1 MPSGVT
7 HSRDTVA
14 IHLIV
19 KSGERSTPCGC
30 PLHSLGSRGV
40 APTTRGSGIASDP
53 AIPARVS
60 HSLPDWYVRHPD
72 GVAEGSARRPTR
84 GRGDREVS
92 LYIGHR
98 FADDRCLWSEH
109 PSGVHHRMDAGKS
122 SSGGTPV
129 GVHCRKA
136 RRGLCRTSRMID
148 GWRHPCASDRV
159 SSLGRAVVE
168 EEPEE
173 DPGDERIAGED
184 KPALREADP
193 INHKARRIGTDRGAE
208 PIRHH
213 QEDALSR

>member
-1 MPSGVT
+1 MY
-7 HSRDTVA
+7 RR
-14 IHLIV
+14 IHD
-19 KSGERSTPCGC
+19 GSTPCGSPGC
-30 PLHSLGSRGV
+30 GCLLGDPQGV
-40 APTTRGSGIASDP
+40 VGDGGVERYTSVTALPMTDVYGASTP
-53 AIPARVS
+53 PGCTAG
-60 HSLPDWYVRHPD
+60 W
-72 GVAEGSARRPTR
+72 
-84 GRGDREVS
+84 
-92 LYIGHR
+92 
-98 FADDRCLWSEH
+98 
-109 PSGVHHRMDAGKS
+109 DAGKS
-122 SSGGTPV
+122 SSGGTPS

-136 RRGLCRTSRMID
+136 RRGLCRTSRTID